1 MQITQIICHVPN
13 LTKILESAPV
23 IVRIPLEMIR
33 PSNCI
38 FAASTK
44 TKSDMDRKNMES
56 LSKEEMESVKGG
68 AWVIIDGEWY
78 WVEGLPREE
87 EDI

>member
-1 MQITQIICHVPN
+1 
-13 LTKILESAPV
+13 
-23 IVRIPLEMIR
+23 
-33 PSNCI
+33 
-38 FAASTK
+38 
-44 TKSDMDRKNMES
+44 MDRKNMES